1 MNSTSPAWTEP
12 PWATL
17 IWVIFPLISG
27 ATWTMVMEVVPEA
40 FNSPL
45 VVLLELLHPLMNKK
59 MISMIP

>member
-1 MNSTSPAWTEP
+1 
-12 PWATL
+12 
-17 IWVIFPLISG
+17 
-27 ATWTMVMEVVPEA
+27 MVMEVVPEA